1 MTIISVLRG
10 FLGVC
15 LIIGIAFLFS
25 NNKRKVNWRL
35 VATGLLIQL
44 IFAVFILHGENLKSR
59 FSDLG
64 FFIHILNWSGLIL
77 SAVAFLITRKREKI
91 NWPLIWSGLSV
102 QLLFAAFMI
111 FGDPIKIWHFI
122 IGLPKGMVNW
132 LGGAVITLL
141 DFIKEGAFFVFGA
154 LGTPPAGEGSLG
166 FFFAFQVLPTIIFF
180 AALTGLLYYL
190 GILQM
195 VVKGMAYVMAR
206 LLGTSGAESLS
217 NTANIFIG
225 QTEAPILVRPYIGTM
240 TKSELFTIMVGGM
253 ATVAGGVMAS
263 YIQMLGQALAEAKG
277 LSVSAA
283 QLQFAKHLLTASV
296 MAAPASIVIAKILQP
311 EIDTPKTLGTV
322 KIKVERDASNVV
334 EALANGASD
343 GLKLALNVGAM
354 LIVFIAFIYL
364 LNFLLG
370 EIGHIGGINEWLT
383 VKFGKP
389 LSMELILG
397 IILKYLAIG
406 IGVPAQDALNFGS
419 LFGTKVV
426 LNEFVAYI
434 GLADAIKAGTMTAK
448 GTAMA
453 TFALCG
459 FANFSSIAIQLGG
472 IAPMAPHRKTDIAA
486 LGLKAVFGGSLVTL
500 LTATLAG
507 VLMG

>member
-1 MTIISVLRG
+1 MTVMTVLRG

-35 VATGLLIQL
+35 VAIGLLIQL
-44 IFAVFILHGENLKSR
+44 TFAVFIMHSENIKSW
-59 FSDLG
+59 FVELG
-64 FFIHILNWSGLIL
+64 FVNHILNWIGLIL
-77 SAVAFLITRKREKI
+77 AGVAYFISRKRGKI
-91 NWPLIWSGLSV
+91 KWPLVLSGVFV
-102 QLLFAAFMI
+102 QLIFIGFMI
-111 FGDPIKIWHFI
+111 FSNPLKIWSFI
-122 IGLPKGMVNW
+122 IGLPKGLVDW

-141 DFIKEGAFFVFGA
+141 DFIKEGAVFVFGA
-154 LGTPPAGEGSLG
+154 LGTPPPGEGNLG

-180 AALTGLLYYL
+180 AALTAVLYYL
-190 GILQM
+190 GVLQM

-206 LLGTSGAESLS
+206 FLGTSGAESLS

-240 TKSELFTIMVGGM
+240 TRSELFTIMVGGM

-263 YIQMLGQALAEAKG
+263 YIQMLGTALAEARG
-277 LSVSAA
+277 LPVSTA

-296 MAAPASIVIAKILQP
+296 MAAPASIVISKILQP

-322 KIKVERDASNVV
+322 KIQVEKDASNVV
-334 EALANGASD
+334 EAAANGASE

-364 LNFLLG
+364 INFLLG
-370 EIGHIGGINEWLT
+370 EIGGIGGINEWLMA
-383 VKFGKP
+383 KFNKP

-434 GLADAIKAGTMTAK
+434 GLADAIKAGAMTAK

-472 IAPMAPHRKTDIAA
+472 IAPMAPHRKKDIAA